1 MVGKWK
7 IIQTK
12 GESEPWWF
20 FDDWRKDITAV
31 FECESKSDTID
42 QYVKKIGELKKDFT
56 YLKHKNYHTVAFWN
70 PSEKVFCEACDD
82 DLQIYH
88 GLIIMCDDNLVDIK
102 NEESVK
108 KVLQ

>member
-1 MVGKWK
+1 MGKWK

-20 FDDWRKDITAV
+20 FDDWRKDITAI
-31 FECESKSDTID
+31 FEYESKIDTID
-42 QYVKKIGELKKDFT
+42 QYVKKIGELKKAFP
-56 YLKHKNYHTVAFWN
+56 YLKQKNYHTVAFWDPN
-70 PSEKVFCEACDD
+70 ERVFCEGCDD

-88 GLIIMCDDNLVDIK
+88 GLIFMYNDNLVDLK
-102 NEESVK
+102 NEVSIR